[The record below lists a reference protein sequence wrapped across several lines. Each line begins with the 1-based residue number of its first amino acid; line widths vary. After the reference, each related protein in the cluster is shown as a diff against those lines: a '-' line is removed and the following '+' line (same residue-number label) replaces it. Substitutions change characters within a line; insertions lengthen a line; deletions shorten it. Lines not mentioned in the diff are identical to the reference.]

1 MQHAVRIVCLF
12 VVLAVSPLAHAQ
24 DEGAIAPLP
33 SNAMDAIMS
42 NASDDAAMLTTH
54 EAKPEK
60 SQPFKTMDG
69 ANKSTFTETSG
80 NAAPT
85 GQYSPKVPF
94 GKAEPAAPIIPS
106 GPHETVAVPVVDVD
120 ALDAPEAAPPAPV
133 EAGADPVQENPAEPT
148 ELTSPIFE
156 AEVGPMGTRSVV
168 IRALNKV
175 TAQSETITL
184 KSNQMVKFGQ
194 LQITAITCQTSAAR
208 SQTDYAALLD
218 IVEKLPTGDGTKP
231 VFRGWMYAS
240 SPSIAALE
248 HPVYDVT
255 MVECKS
261 MPHAGKDAK
270 PEQIKESKAVE
281 AKAIKDPKEAPK
293 ASGKTTET
301 KEKNPATTP
310 KQ

>member
-1 MQHAVRIVCLF
+1 MKHVSRLAC
-12 VVLAVSPLAHAQ
+12 VLALIAASPYAHAQ
-24 DEGAIAPLP
+24 EGGTIAPLP
-33 SNAMDAIMS
+33 VPALDAIKPPT
-42 NASDDAAMLTTH
+42 NNDDAMMTTH
-54 EAKPEK
+54 EAKPAKESEFK
-60 SQPFKTMDG
+60 NTVGGDTKPASEASGGSKPF
-69 ANKSTFTETSG
+69 
-80 NAAPT
+80 
-85 GQYSPKVPF
+85 GQYSPKIPF

-106 GPHETVAVPVVDVD
+106 GPHATIAVPVVDVD
-120 ALDAPEAAPPAPV
+120 ALDAPEAAPPEPV

-156 AEVGPMGTRSVV
+156 AEVGTVGTRSIV

-175 TAQSETITL
+175 TAQSETMTL

-194 LQITAITCQTSAAR
+194 LQITAITCQTSVPT

-218 IVEKLPTGDGTKP
+218 IVEKLPTGDSTKP

-261 MPHAGKDAK
+261 MPRAAKAAKTPEDKDAK
-270 PEQIKESKAVE
+270 E
-281 AKAIKDPKEAPK
+281 APTPKEKPI
-293 ASGKTTET
+293 ET
-301 KEKNPATTP
+301 KEKKPVSKP
-310 KQ
+310 KR